1 MDKQQRLQEWSARIT
16 DFKSSGLTMSAWCQA
31 HGQTIHQL
39 KYWLRKL
46 NEPSSSTSSSSNWL
60 PLAIHNPSAEFSSP
74 SSSLT
79 VRVGLVGIEVHT
91 GFNPELLRE
100 IVRVLESSC

>member
-1 MDKQQRLQEWSARIT
+1 MDKQQRLQEWLARIT

-46 NEPSSSTSSSSNWL
+46 NEPSSSTSSSSSGYSFPPNCSK
-60 PLAIHNPSAEFSSP
+60 NNKFERSP
-74 SSSLT
+74 A
-79 VRVGLVGIEVHT
+79 
-91 GFNPELLRE
+91 
-100 IVRVLESSC
+100 